1 MVGDNLKLAAI
12 FWMGC
17 VFAFQLQPFANICQ
31 RKRADDGELFPFI
44 GQNSKTVQPLSLF
57 R

>member
-17 VFAFQLQPFANICQ
+17 VFAFQFQPFANICQ

-44 GQNSKTVQPLSLF
+44 RAKL
-57 R
+57 